1 MTLSCQPRLESMPL
15 NCRSCQRHV
24 DTVCSRAWSC
34 SSAAAADRC
43 RRCCCTTVCSPARPP
58 EVPVEPGRPVDRL
71 RHGRLQVDVV
81 ADLRPAL
88 PVLPVVAGVAP
99 IDAVIETKR
108 NAIDN
113 PLASSCQRARLFA
126 LTPDR
131 TELNHILWGF
141 VHRAR
146 FALQGPSRLI
156 TSSVPH
162 PKPRW
167 RL

>member
-1 MTLSCQPRLESMPL
+1 MELETAAPIAAPAIMPPAIAAPL
-15 NCRSCQRHV
+15 LP
-24 DTVCSRAWSC
+24 
-34 SSAAAADRC
+34 AAAGAQLPNPNPR
-43 RRCCCTTVCSPARPP
+43 ART
-58 EVPVEPGRPVDRL
+58 
-71 RHGRLQVDVV
+71 
-81 ADLRPAL
+81 
-88 PVLPVVAGVAP
+88 